1 MYSRCFGKA
10 PAAPAEFRGGLG
22 HVIELGG
29 AGAAPIALLWQF
41 RACAQPGVGTRRRPA
56 RCIGRGGA
64 ALRPSHPAERA
75 ADRACA
81 RRLPGGGG
89 FGDPY
94 ARDPQRVIDDVLD
107 GLITAEEARRDYGV
121 AIDAL
126 GRLDPIETKRCGLVI
141 ERPANDRA
149 EHGGGRGPSIREKSA
164 GV

>member
-1 MYSRCFGKA
+1 M
-10 PAAPAEFRGGLG
+10 
-22 HVIELGG
+22 
-29 AGAAPIALLWQF
+29 
-41 RACAQPGVGTRRRPA
+41 PA
-56 RCIGRGGA
+56 RDDY
-64 ALRPSHPAERA
+64 RA
-75 ADRACA
+75 AAA
-81 RRLPGGGG
+81 SAI
-89 FGDPY
+89 PY

-126 GRLDPIETKRCGLVI
+126 GRWTRLRLNASGLVI